1 MKTVEFTLNEDSEDC
16 GVFAISLVE
25 QPAIEEN
32 FKFFSK
38 DGKQPAKFATVD
50 NDKRIVMGAVM
61 IPDMHILRLDED
73 GNQYNCFFSKDTVR
87 RVSELYMQQ
96 SKHKNAT
103 LDHQR
108 VVNGITTV
116 ETWIVEDSKVD
127 KTTLHGLEYPVGTWV
142 ACMKI
147 ENEDVWQNYI
157 KEGVVKGFSIEGY
170 FDEKPTKMSEVGILD
185 QIRAI
190 ILEDENKT
198 L

>member
-1 MKTVEFTLNEDSEDC
+1 MKVVEFTLNEDSEDF

-32 FKFFSK
+32 FKYFSK
-38 DGKQPAKFATVD
+38 DGSPSKFATID
-50 NDKRIVMGAVM
+50 KDKRIVMGAVM
-61 IPDMHILRLDED
+61 IPDIQILRVDENGD
-73 GNQYNCFFSKDTVR
+73 QFKCFFTKETIK

-103 LDHQR
+103 LEHMR
-108 VVNGITTV
+108 VVNGVTTI
-116 ETWIVEDSKVD
+116 ETWIVEDSKRD
-127 KTTLHGLEYPVGTWV
+127 KTQVYGLEYPVGTWV

-170 FDEKPTKMSEVGILD
+170 FEESPVKMSELDILE
-185 QIRAI
+185 QIKKI
-190 ILEDENKT
+190 IQEDENRT

>member
-1 MKTVEFTLNEDSEDC
+1 MKVVEFTLNEEGEDY

-38 DGKQPAKFATVD
+38 DGKQPVKFATVD

-73 GNQYNCFFSKDTVR
+73 GNEYNCFFSKDTVR
-87 RVSELYMQQ
+87 RVSELYMLQ

-116 ETWIVEDSKVD
+116 ETWIVEDSEVD
-127 KTTLHGLEYPVGTWV
+127 KTKLHGLEYPVGTWV

-170 FDEKPTKMSEVGILD
+170 FDEKPTKMSQESILE
-185 QIRAI
+185 QIKSI
-190 ILEDENKT
+190 IREDENKT

>member
-1 MKTVEFTLNEDSEDC
+1 MKVVEFTLNEDSEDF

-32 FKFFSK
+32 FKYFSK
-38 DGKQPAKFATVD
+38 DGSPSKFATID
-50 NDKRIVMGAVM
+50 KDKRIVMGAVM
-61 IPDMHILRLDED
+61 IPDIQILRVDENGD
-73 GNQYNCFFSKDTVR
+73 QFKCFFTKETIK

-103 LDHQR
+103 LEHMR
-108 VVNGITTV
+108 VVNGVTTI
-116 ETWIVEDSKVD
+116 ETWIVEDSKRD
-127 KTTLHGLEYPVGTWV
+127 KTQVYGLEYPVGTWV

-170 FDEKPTKMSEVGILD
+170 FEESPVKMSELDILE
-185 QIRAI
+185 QIKKI
-190 ILEDENKT
+190 IQEDENKT

>member
-1 MKTVEFTLNEDSEDC
+1 MKVVEFTLNEDSEDF

-32 FKFFSK
+32 FKYFSK
-38 DGKQPAKFATVD
+38 DGSPSKFATID
-50 NDKRIVMGAVM
+50 KDKRIVMGAVM
-61 IPDMHILRLDED
+61 IPDIQILRVDENGD
-73 GNQYNCFFSKDTVR
+73 QFKCFFTKETIK

-103 LDHQR
+103 LEHMR
-108 VVNGITTV
+108 VVNGVTTI
-116 ETWIVEDSKVD
+116 ETWIVEDSKRD
-127 KTTLHGLEYPVGTWV
+127 KTQVYGLEYPVGTWV

-170 FDEKPTKMSEVGILD
+170 FEESPVKMSELDILE
-185 QIRAI
+185 QIKKI
-190 ILEDENKT
+190 IKEDENKT